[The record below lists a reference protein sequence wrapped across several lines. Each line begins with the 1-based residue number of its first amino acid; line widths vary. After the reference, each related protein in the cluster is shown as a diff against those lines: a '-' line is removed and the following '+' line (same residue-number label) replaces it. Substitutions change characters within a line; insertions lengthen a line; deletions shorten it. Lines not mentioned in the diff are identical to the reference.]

1 VCKPPEVL
9 LVCSADRIELH
20 QQLHQAA
27 LK

>member
-9 LVCSADRIELH
+9 LVCSAGRVELH